1 MIIPSSNLQFAQQS
15 TKCFASNLIIK
26 VYRIKFGERV
36 KHGEPRENPSEQS
49 GEPTNLTQ
57 ICLWARNRARDK
69 LVQCAN
75 CDIVGKFYHLTREFH
90 VKFHVNNR
98 YRTIGFSREN

>member
-1 MIIPSSNLQFAQQS
+1 MIIPSSNLQLAQQS

-26 VYRIKFGERV
+26 VHRIKFGERV

-49 GEPTNLTQ
+49 GGPTNLTQ

-69 LVQCAN
+69 LVECAN
-75 CDIVGKFYHLTREFH
+75 CDIVGKFRHLTREFH
-90 VKFHVNNR
+90 VKFHAKNR